1 MSSFFTKE
9 IAQINFSDIK
19 TLVDEKIPESS
30 ILDYKMEMITKDKL
44 GKLITAL
51 ANGSGGYIII
61 GISEEKKDG
70 KNTGRP
76 DQIIGVP
83 QADYTNL
90 ITSIALGQTQP
101 QIAPL
106 INDNIIHPNFPDK
119 FIVVIRIKE
128 SLRPIMWK
136 NRWPIR
142 INDQIV
148 YADNSLMNKLF
159 NKEKYIL
166 EKRLQNIF
174 DNIRRNL
181 ERIRIDSDNV
191 GPNIQTDYRYS
202 LKQRTDHKP
211 TNNAMLTQF
220 QKELIN
226 YIRAFQ
232 DEWKYF
238 GIGEYQ
244 NNIFLCYGKYG
255 FFSKLIRVPSYLA
268 IPRTELINTIL
279 SDMKEKCKQYYQIDL
294 D

>member
-101 QIAPL
+101 QITPL
-106 INDNIIHPNFPDK
+106 INDN
-119 FIVVIRIKE
+119 
-128 SLRPIMWK
+128 
-136 NRWPIR
+136 
-142 INDQIV
+142 V
-148 YADNSLMNKLF
+148 Y
-159 NKEKYIL
+159 
-166 EKRLQNIF
+166 
-174 DNIRRNL
+174 
-181 ERIRIDSDNV
+181 
-191 GPNIQTDYRYS
+191 
-202 LKQRTDHKP
+202 
-211 TNNAMLTQF
+211 
-220 QKELIN
+220 
-226 YIRAFQ
+226 
-232 DEWKYF
+232 
-238 GIGEYQ
+238 
-244 NNIFLCYGKYG
+244 
-255 FFSKLIRVPSYLA
+255 SKLIIRFYL
-268 IPRTELINTIL
+268 ITQFL
-279 SDMKEKCKQYYQIDL
+279 
-294 D
+294 